1 MRATI
6 TTMVNRT
13 AFLSRTSLAAL
24 CMLGLSGL
32 AALAQQAAPAGRPAS
47 IAPEARQQHEQ
58 QLRSIE
64 ETLARIYTENA
75 LLAAEIA
82 QIRGDRARLNTELVT
97 TSRRV
102 QAAEERFSAS
112 EQRLSLLATSETALK
127 RSLDSRRD
135 TIVEVLASLQR
146 ISRKPPPAVLVRPE
160 DIMVSIRT
168 SMMLGAVLP
177 ELRSEAEVIIQDLSQ
192 LITNRQEAAKERD
205 TLKAETAALESAR
218 QRLSALVGTRQ
229 LQLESG
235 ETKLV
240 EERRKV
246 QQLVREANSLKD
258 LIGRIETEITSAR
271 RAAIAASLV
280 PLPSQN
286 PVQAAALAPG
296 ALRDMA
302 RLQPKIAFQDTK
314 GTLLLPAKGAS
325 LKTFGSPDGFGGRES
340 GMSLETSK
348 YALVTAPADGWV
360 SFAGSYR
367 SYGQVLI
374 INTGGG
380 YRMVLTGLERV
391 NVDIGQFIL
400 AGEPVASMGG
410 VPAVALATEASSSAA
425 MPVLYIEIRKD
436 GIPIDPG
443 PWWVKSDGEK
453 VRG

>member
-1 MRATI
+1 
-6 TTMVNRT
+6 MVNRINSF
-13 AFLSRTSLAAL
+13 AKAAAAAL
-24 CMLGLSGL
+24 SIVALSGEPM
-32 AALAQQAAPAGRPAS
+32 LAQQASSPARSVLPA
-47 IAPEARQQHEQ
+47 AQMTPEARQQHEQ
-58 QLRSIE
+58 QLRAIE
-64 ETLARIYTENA
+64 ENLARIHSENA
-75 LLAAEIA
+75 VLASEIA
-82 QIRGDRARLNTELVT
+82 QLRGDRARLNTELIN
-97 TSRRV
+97 TSKRV
-102 QAAEERFSAS
+102 QSAEELSGAS
-112 EQRLSLLATSETALK
+112 EQRLNRLLTTETALK
-127 RSLDSRRD
+127 RSLESRRD

-146 ISRKPPPAVLVRPE
+146 IGRKPPPAVLVRPE
-160 DIMVSIRT
+160 DIMLSIRT

-177 ELRSEAEVIIQDLSQ
+177 ELRAEVQIIAQDLSQ
-192 LITNRQEAAKERD
+192 LITNREEAAKERD
-205 TLKAETAALESAR
+205 TLKTEKELLQAER
-218 QRLSALVGTRQ
+218 QRLAALVSTRQ
-229 LQLESG
+229 VQLESG
-235 ETKLV
+235 EAKLI
-240 EERRKV
+240 EERRRV

-271 RAAIAASLV
+271 RAALAASLV

-314 GTLLLPAKGAS
+314 GTLFLPAKGAS
-325 LKTFGSPDGFGGRES
+325 LKAFGATDGFGGRET

-348 YALVTAPADGWV
+348 YALVTAPVDGWV

-374 INTGGG
+374 INAGGG
-380 YRMVLTGLERV
+380 YRMVLTGLDRV

-400 AGEPVASMGG
+400 AGEPVASMGE
-410 VPAVALATEASSSAA
+410 VAAPALAIDTSASG
-425 MPVLYIEIRKD
+425 PVLYIEIRKD